1 MNVEAIIIMW
11 TREEFDKDVK
21 QVKAHFTIE
30 QEEWDRLEY
39 NINTSKSQ
47 FLRDTVRRLNATETD
62 LDKLYKEMVIKR
74 NQRLMLELEIKDLKQ
89 QIDELERITGKTVT
103 P

>member
-1 MNVEAIIIMW
+1 MNAEAIIIMW
-11 TREEFDKDVK
+11 TREDFDKDVK
-21 QVKAHFTIE
+21 QVKAHFVIE

-47 FLRDTVRRLNATETD
+47 FLRDAVRRINAAETD
-62 LDKLYKEMVIKR
+62 LDKLYKKMVLKR
-74 NQRLMLELEIKDLKQ
+74 NELHLLELEIEDLKKE
-89 QIDELERITGKTVT
+89 IEELERVNGKWIV